1 MYEYSLDEVHFHVA
15 ILEAREMSMGVVLVS
30 YSFTLHSYLP
40 TRRLRSRS
48 QTLLLILSNLSEL
61 INFYYPEI
69 IRKPMSFFLMIS
81 GGIEVN

>member
-69 IRKPMSFFLMIS
+69 IRKPMSFFFDDFRGNRS
-81 GGIEVN
+81 